1 MSFDDDEKYKID
13 LSDIK
18 KSLKEDFSFASFG
31 NLIRW
36 ILLFPVITV
45 IYIGIQTIA
54 YALLKPY
61 MQAFSDSLS
70 DDFLRPLILLILY
83 PLACLAIGVF
93 SAYVAIKSVHYI
105 APTNK
110 VQAIRVIA
118 GLILLYAV
126 SNILITFENTNSHS
140 VEGIFP
146 VLAVSGSAGVI
157 ALFYAF
163 SRSNAEKIMEK
174 NA

>member
-18 KSLKEDFSFASFG
+18 KSLKDDFSLGSLG

-36 ILLFPVITV
+36 ILLIPVIAI
-45 IYIGIQTIA
+45 IYLGIQTIS

-61 MQAFSDSLS
+61 LQAFSNSLA

-83 PLACLAIGVF
+83 PFACLVIGVF
-93 SAYVAIKSVHYI
+93 SAFVAIKSAHYI
-105 APTNK
+105 APSNK

-118 GLILLYAV
+118 GLILL
-126 SNILITFENTNSHS
+126 
-140 VEGIFP
+140 
-146 VLAVSGSAGVI
+146 LAVSTILMTLTITKSHNVDGILPVIAVHSSAGVT
-157 ALFYAF
+157 AVFFAF
-163 SRSNAEKIMEK
+163 SRKIAETIMEK
-174 NA
+174 NV